1 MMVFDPVTLPADGDL
16 YALLATFLQLHHV
29 EHVDDI
35 GSGTYLS
42 SGVHLIRPYEF
53 VGFYL
58 CLSRV
63 TLMRAFSRTWVTFAS
78 FGSSQSSTANLNFWS
93 NMVQVLSSNALKIW
107 IPILPGLT
115 GTPSIA

>member
-1 MMVFDPVTLPADGDL
+1 MDKQPEEAWEFGIAPDLTVTMLRYADRPYIGVDCIVTVGVSLGQPTSAFEYVMVFDPVTLPADGDL

-58 CLSRV
+58 CL
-63 TLMRAFSRTWVTFAS
+63 T
-78 FGSSQSSTANLNFWS
+78 
-93 NMVQVLSSNALKIW
+93 VLL
-107 IPILPGLT
+107 
-115 GTPSIA
+115 